1 MMIFCLAFLVS
12 CPEIPFSW
20 TYLIKVYN
28 LSRFE
33 ICGCIGDCQVE
44 YIAAALLH
52 LLLPLGIMYES
63 GFNHLLDRRW

>member
-1 MMIFCLAFLVS
+1 MS
-12 CPEIPFSW
+12 SDPFFFFW

-44 YIAAALLH
+44 SIAAALLH
-52 LLLPLGIMYES
+52 LLLPLGIMCES